1 MKTTNVSTMVLDRVN
16 AALAA
21 LDSDALVTNCEAT
34 FASMLLKSLF
44 GDLIENG
51 KLADSIPSTEKV
63 WEEFSSSYYTGKEME
78 EAYNGAV
85 AALNSGLS
93 ANFSTNIED
102 SSEVIPAIKEVTK
115 FSVKGSTY
123 RTLVNTVGN
132 GIGESLSPDPLRCNE
147 VVEKVSTFFKTT
159 HVKLYKGAYES
170 LVDLLVKETGCNHYD
185 YDPKKVVILYGNVSD
200 WFVKNHNALR
210 AVKPAAGTINSKASS
225 YVHTWKTKAQLDAEY
240 KAMLE
245 EEAKKRNE
253 EEAGEEAEE
262 KKTSKKS
269 KKAADTNKGNTKG
282 TRKGK
287 GNSKKAKDID
297 QSKVDALPN
306 NEKVAVVETWLHNV
320 AAEIGYNPARQ
331 YVAAKYKVKGQ
342 GYTAIATKLVDKVN
356 IAELVKDK
364 DYMNN

>member
-1 MKTTNVSTMVLDRVN
+1 MKTTNISTMVLDRVN
-16 AALAA
+16 AALTA
-21 LDSDALVTNCEAT
+21 LDSDELVVNSEAT

-44 GDLIENG
+44 GDLLENG
-51 KLADSIPSTEKV
+51 NLADTIPSTEKV
-63 WEEFSSSYYTGKEME
+63 WEEFSSAYYTGKEME

-102 SSEVIPAIKEVTK
+102 SSEVIPAIKEMTK

-123 RTLVNTVGN
+123 RTLINTVGN

-185 YDPKKVVILYGNVSD
+185 YDPKKVVTIYTSASD
-200 WFVKNHNALR
+200 WFAKNHNALR
-210 AVKPAAGTINSKASS
+210 AVKPAAESTYTKASGS
-225 YVHTWKTKAQLDAEY
+225 ILNWRTEAEVLAEQKA
-240 KAMLE
+240 K
-245 EEAKKRNE
+245 EEAKKKPEVE
-253 EEAGEEAEE
+253 EEEQKAEG

-269 KKAADTNKGNTKG
+269 KKDADKAKA
-282 TRKGK
+282 K
-287 GNSKKAKDID
+287 GNSKKAKEID
-297 QSKVDALPN
+297 QTKVDALPN

-364 DYMNN
+364 DYMKN